1 MHVSYMRFTDRKQ
14 EDLKKTIEI
23 AMELAFLLL
32 FFFIPLKIITSDHLM
47 RIHSVGFDFT
57 FHAQM
62 N

>member
-14 EDLKKTIEI
+14 EDLKKNIET

-32 FFFIPLKIITSDHLM
+32 LFFIPLKIITSDHLM
-47 RIHSVGFDFT
+47 RINSVGFDFT
-57 FHAQM
+57 CHAQM

>member
-1 MHVSYMRFTDRKQ
+1 MHVSYMHFTDRKQ
-14 EDLKKTIEI
+14 EDLKKTIET

-32 FFFIPLKIITSDHLM
+32 FFFIPLKIITFDHLM
-47 RIHSVGFDFT
+47 RINSVDFDFT